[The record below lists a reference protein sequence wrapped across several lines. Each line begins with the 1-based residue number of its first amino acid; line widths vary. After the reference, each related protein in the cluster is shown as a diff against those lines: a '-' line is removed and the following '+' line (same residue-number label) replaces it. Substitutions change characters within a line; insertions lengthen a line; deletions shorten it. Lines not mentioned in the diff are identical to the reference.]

1 MVVPPYVEITEWTLP
16 PINRPVS
23 AEPAWDL
30 HGLAGEDRE
39 MRVLLEQLGGR
50 LV

>member
-1 MVVPPYVEITEWTLP
+1 MDAAADQPPGIGRTGMT
-16 PINRPVS
+16 S
-23 AEPAWDL
+23 

-50 LV
+50 LSDRRYRRMID